1 MPHVCAGADAGVA
14 SLGEFDDVVG
24 IPDFVVCVVWPLWVV
39 VIAHLDIEL
48 FHELFDGVDCVGGFG
63 VNHADSEFFGELKYL
78 AAFCFVLVELNDS
91 DSDRSDVVFF
101 EDGFDG
107 GKSFGGNA
115 GSCFLIGEGGG
126 NDLAWEKFGRFQA
139 RRCGLLAGLFEG
151 ELPEGVGL
159 GSKSEPVSPDFSG
172 NRRCRD

>member
-14 SLGEFDDVVG
+14 SLREFDDIVG
-24 IPDFVVCVVWPLWVV
+24 IPDFVVCVVWSLWVV
-39 VIAHLDIEL
+39 VVAHFDIEL

-63 VNHADSEFFGELKYL
+63 VDDSDSEFFGELKHL
-78 AAFCFVLVELNDS
+78 SAFCFVLVELDDS

-107 GKSFGGNA
+107 GKAFGRNA
-115 GSCFLIGEGGG
+115 GSCFLVGERGGD
-126 NDLAWEKFGRFQA
+126 DLAWEKFGSFQT
-139 RRCGLLAGLFEG
+139 RRRGFLAGLFEG
-151 ELPEGVGL
+151 EFSEGVGL